1 MPRVKTWPVLILFLS
16 ALLFP
21 AALQAQ
27 TWEDYDYEN
36 LSFRGI
42 GVDFGAIW
50 PAQVESTLA
59 FGVRADMGYVGP
71 HVRISPA
78 IRYWSSSLEQGELD
92 RLADQILLIC
102 ERQASASCPSALE
115 LGEVDRSDLE
125 LSVDAHYLFSTPY
138 TISPYLGGGLGLH
151 LLNGQGEFID
161 GTFVEDLL
169 DTIVPGVNAIAG
181 LNIPLGRTIQLF
193 TEARYVLVSD
203 VRYGYLGVGGIWN
216 LPSVP
221 GQ

>member
-1 MPRVKTWPVLILFLS
+1 MPKVKV
-16 ALLFP
+16 ALLVIAVLMLP
-21 AALQAQ
+21 AVAHAQ

-42 GVDFGAIW
+42 GVDLGAIW

-59 FGVRADMGYVGP
+59 FGVRADMGFVGP

-78 IRYWSSSLEQGELD
+78 IRYWSSSLEEAEVN
-92 RLADQILLIC
+92 RLAEQILLIC
-102 ERQASASCPSALE
+102 ERQAAASCPSALD

-125 LSVDAHYLFSTPY
+125 LSVDAHYLFTTPY

-181 LNIPLGRTIQLF
+181 LNIPLGSAIQVF
-193 TEARYVLVSD
+193 AEARYVLVSD
-203 VRYGYLGVGGIWN
+203 VRYGYLGLGGIWN
-216 LPSVP
+216 LPSDP